1 LVQYDARMKNETSIN
16 DEQLTRLFAE
26 EVDLFTKSHPRAMQ
40 LAERAGA
47 SLVGRVPMS
56 WMQRWASPVPPYAAS
71 AHGAEIIDV
80 DGLTYLDFALGDT
93 AAMAGH
99 APAAVVRAITEQIA
113 QGSTTMLPSEAAI
126 DAAEELARRFGV
138 PLWQL
143 CLTATDANRFV
154 LRIARAITKRPKILV
169 HNWCYHG
176 TVDETF
182 AIARSG
188 GKAGAAESRPGNI
201 GPQVDPATTTR
212 VVEINDLA
220 ATEAALAAGDVAAIL
235 IEPALTNIGIVLPDP
250 GYHTELRKLATA
262 YGALLIIDE
271 THTISMGPGGATAAW
286 GLDPDL
292 LVIGKAIAGGLPGA
306 AFGMKRHIADQ
317 FGQQLQLDQIDTGG
331 IGGTVSGSVLSA
343 VAIRATLHEVLTS
356 AVFPDMIAGSN
367 RWAAGADEV
376 FTRRGVQWSVT
387 QLGAR
392 AEYHFTAEPP
402 RNGGEAAA
410 AAHHEMERFL
420 HLHALNRGVIMTPFH
435 NMALFSPAT
444 PLAAAD
450 RHSEILDDA
459 IAALIAGGALTA

>member
-1 LVQYDARMKNETSIN
+1 MGNAPKISDAR
-16 DEQLTRLFAE
+16 LAPLFAAE
-26 EVDLFTKSHPRAMQ
+26 AERFTLAHPRAAA
-40 LAERAGA
+40 LAARAGE
-47 SLVGRVPMS
+47 SLLGGVPMS
-56 WMQRWASPVPPYAAS
+56 WMQRWASPVPPYAVS
-71 AHGAEIIDV
+71 ARGAQITDA
-80 DGLTYLDFALGDT
+80 DGQVYLDFALGDT

-99 APAAVVRAITEQIA
+99 APAALVRAMTA
-113 QGSTTMLPSEAAI
+113 QLENGATTMLPSEAAI
-126 DAAEELARRFGV
+126 DAAEELTRRFGL

-182 AIARSG
+182 AIARPG
-188 GKAGAAESRPGNI
+188 GAAGAAQTRPGNT

-235 IEPALTNIGIVLPDP
+235 IEPALTNIGIVLPEA
-250 GYHTELRKLATA
+250 GYHAALRELATR
-262 YGALLIIDE
+262 YGALLIADE

-306 AFGMKRHIADQ
+306 AYGMRRELAEQIS
-317 FGQQLQLDQIDTGG
+317 GELQRDEIDTGG

-343 VAIRATLHEVLTS
+343 VAIRTTLREVLTD
-356 AVFPDMIAGSN
+356 AAFPQMIAGAN
-367 RWAAGADEV
+367 RWADGAEEV
-376 FTRRGVQWSVT
+376 FTRRGVGWSVT
-387 QLGAR
+387 RLGAR
-392 AEYHFTAEPP
+392 AEYHFTPEAP
-402 RNGGEAAA
+402 RSGGEAAA
-410 AAHHEMERFL
+410 AVHHEMERYL
-420 HLHALNRGVIMTPFH
+420 HLHALNRGIIMTPFH

-444 PLAAAD
+444 SGSAAD
-450 RHSEILDDA
+450 QHSEALDAA
-459 IAALIAGGALTA
+459 IAALIEGGALVV

>member
-1 LVQYDARMKNETSIN
+1 
-16 DEQLTRLFAE
+16 
-26 EVDLFTKSHPRAMQ
+26 
-40 LAERAGA
+40 
-47 SLVGRVPMS
+47 
-56 WMQRWASPVPPYAAS
+56 MQRWASPVPPYAVS
-71 AHGAEIIDV
+71 ARGAQITDA
-80 DGLTYLDFALGDT
+80 DGQVYLDFALGDT

-99 APAAVVRAITEQIA
+99 APAALVRAMTA
-113 QGSTTMLPSEAAI
+113 QLENGATTMLPSEAAI
-126 DAAEELARRFGV
+126 DAAEELTRRFGL

-182 AIARSG
+182 AIARPG
-188 GKAGAAESRPGNI
+188 GAAGAAQTRPGNT

-235 IEPALTNIGIVLPDP
+235 IEPALTNIGIVLPEA
-250 GYHTELRKLATA
+250 GYHAALRELATK
-262 YGALLIIDE
+262 YGALLIADE

-306 AFGMKRHIADQ
+306 AYGMRRELAEKIS
-317 FGQQLQLDQIDTGG
+317 GELQRDEIDTGG

-343 VAIRATLHEVLTS
+343 VAIRTTLREVLTD
-356 AVFPDMIAGSN
+356 AAFPQMIAGAN
-367 RWAAGADEV
+367 RWADGVEEV
-376 FTRRGVQWSVT
+376 FARRGVGWSVT
-387 QLGAR
+387 RLGAR
-392 AEYHFTAEPP
+392 AEYHFTPEAP
-402 RNGGEAAA
+402 RSGGEAAA
-410 AAHHEMERFL
+410 AVHHEMERYL
-420 HLHALNRGVIMTPFH
+420 HLHALNRGIILTPFH

-444 PLAAAD
+444 PHSAAD
-450 RHSEILDDA
+450 QHSEALDAA
-459 IAALIAGGALTA
+459 IAALIEGGALVV

>member
-1 LVQYDARMKNETSIN
+1 MGNAPKISDAR
-16 DEQLTRLFAE
+16 LAPLFAAE
-26 EVDLFTKSHPRAMQ
+26 AERFTLAHPRAAA
-40 LAERAGA
+40 LAARAGE
-47 SLVGRVPMS
+47 SLLGGVPMS
-56 WMQRWASPVPPYAAS
+56 WMQRWASPVPPYAVS
-71 AHGAEIIDV
+71 ARGAQITDA
-80 DGLTYLDFALGDT
+80 DGQVYLDFALGDT

-99 APAAVVRAITEQIA
+99 APAALVRAMTA
-113 QGSTTMLPSEAAI
+113 QLENGATTMLPSEAAV
-126 DAAEELARRFGV
+126 DAAEELTRRFGL

-182 AIARSG
+182 AIARPG
-188 GKAGAAESRPGNI
+188 GAAGAAQTRPGNT

-235 IEPALTNIGIVLPDP
+235 IEPALTNIGIVLPEA
-250 GYHTELRKLATA
+250 GYHAALRELATR
-262 YGALLIIDE
+262 YGALLIADE

-306 AFGMKRHIADQ
+306 AYGMRRELAEQIS
-317 FGQQLQLDQIDTGG
+317 GELQRDEIDTGG

-343 VAIRATLHEVLTS
+343 VAIRTTLREVLTD
-356 AVFPDMIAGSN
+356 AAFPQMIAGAN
-367 RWAAGADEV
+367 RWADGVEEV
-376 FTRRGVQWSVT
+376 FARRGVGWSVT
-387 QLGAR
+387 RLGAR
-392 AEYHFTAEPP
+392 AEYHFTPEAP
-402 RNGGEAAA
+402 RSGGEAAA
-410 AAHHEMERFL
+410 AVHHEMERYL
-420 HLHALNRGVIMTPFH
+420 HLHALNRGIILTPFH

-444 PLAAAD
+444 PHSAAD
-450 RHSEILDDA
+450 QHSEALDAA
-459 IAALIAGGALTA
+459 IAALIEGGALVV

>member
-1 LVQYDARMKNETSIN
+1 MGDAPKIKDAR
-16 DEQLTRLFAE
+16 LAALFAAE
-26 EVDLFTKSHPRAMQ
+26 AERFRLAHPRAAA
-40 LAERAGA
+40 LAARAGE
-47 SLVGRVPMS
+47 SLLGGVPMS

-71 AHGAEIIDV
+71 ARGAEIRDV
-80 DGLTYLDFALGDT
+80 DGQVYLDFALGDT

-99 APAAVVRAITEQIA
+99 APAALVRAMTA
-113 QGSTTMLPSEAAI
+113 QLENGATTMLPSEAAI
-126 DAAEELARRFGV
+126 EAAEELTRRFGL

-154 LRIARAITKRPKILV
+154 LRIARAITKRPKVLV

-182 AIARSG
+182 AIARPDG
-188 GKAGAAESRPGNI
+188 AAGAAQTRPGNT

-235 IEPALTNIGIVLPDP
+235 IEPALTNIGIVLPQA
-250 GYHTELRKLATA
+250 GYHAALRELATK
-262 YGALLIIDE
+262 YGALLIADE

-306 AFGMKRHIADQ
+306 AYGMRRELAEQISDE
-317 FGQQLQLDQIDTGG
+317 LQRDEIDTGG

-343 VAIRATLHEVLTS
+343 VAIRTTLREVLTD
-356 AVFPDMIAGSN
+356 AAFPQMIAGAN
-367 RWAAGADEV
+367 RWADGVEEV
-376 FTRRGVQWSVT
+376 FARRGVGWSVT
-387 QLGAR
+387 RLGAR
-392 AEYHFTAEPP
+392 AEYHFTPEAP
-402 RNGGEAAA
+402 RSGGEAAA
-410 AAHHEMERFL
+410 AIHHEMERYL
-420 HLHALNRGVIMTPFH
+420 HLHALNRGIIMTPFH

-444 PLAAAD
+444 PRSAAD
-450 RHSEILDDA
+450 QHSEALDAA
-459 IAALIAGGALTA
+459 IAALIEGGALVV